1 LSWRSFF
8 FSCATK
14 GATNHT
20 AKRAMAVSERAIIM
34 NSFQQISGRMSQGA
48 GRHGRRGQRNA
59 LVADDDRSQ
68 DDSQVSHRQ
77 IPLDGALYLG

>member
-1 LSWRSFF
+1 
-8 FSCATK
+8 
-14 GATNHT
+14 
-20 AKRAMAVSERAIIM
+20 M